1 MLYYSVSI
9 ILVWEKYAD
18 AGNTVETEA
27 GAAAA
32 LYHVSGGLNGDH
44 AGAVQAALIAYLR
57 SVVSDDW
64 PAMEKGKE
72 SKNTHRALEGL
83 YQALSKSI
91 AADNVGSVAPEVFR
105 QLDTITQARG
115 ARIGAAEGAL
125 AQCLQSAS
133 PFSLERSTC
142 GHRC

>member
-1 MLYYSVSI
+1 MLYYSVAI

-64 PAMEKGKE
+64 PAMEKRQGKQE
-72 SKNTHRALEGL
+72 H
-83 YQALSKSI
+83 
-91 AADNVGSVAPEVFR
+91 
-105 QLDTITQARG
+105 
-115 ARIGAAEGAL
+115 
-125 AQCLQSAS
+125 AS
-133 PFSLERSTC
+133 CFGGIVPSPLKVNC
-142 GHRC
+142 GG